1 MSKKVFLLEDD
12 EDTCS
17 LISAILE
24 NYGYEPQ
31 VAFSIKEGK
40 SILQDN
46 AEFDLFF
53 LDYSLPDGKSF
64 ELLENE
70 LICERSKVILC
81 SAYLSKDKLE
91 KAKKMG
97 ISNCLKK
104 PINFDLLHK
113 TITSLNEKNTDH
125 R

>member
-81 SAYLSKDKLE
+81 SAYLSKDKL
-91 KAKKMG
+91 
-97 ISNCLKK
+97 K
-104 PINFDLLHK
+104 PSSFLTSYLDL
-113 TITSLNEKNTDH
+113 
-125 R
+125 